1 VKPYQIIPIQEC
13 GEALIK
19 IPQSL
24 AIAVPHAYQTLGA
37 PYGNKSPFYLRTGII
52 DRLEIAQ
59 SFLQTIHP
67 DWQIKVFDAYRPIS
81 VQRFM
86 VEYTLGELADAQG
99 LDRASLSQSQEK
111 ELMAQVLQFWAIPSD
126 DPNTP
131 PPHSTGAAVD
141 VTLVDRH
148 GQEINMG
155 SPIDEISDRSFPNY
169 FQMATDAEA
178 RSIHQNRQILFSAM
192 SQAGFQRHP
201 NEWWHF
207 SYGDQMWAWLTRIE
221 SGLETAIAH
230 YGATV

>member
-1 VKPYQIIPIQEC
+1 VKPYLIIPIAEC
-13 GEALIK
+13 GEALIE

-24 AIAVPHAYQTLGA
+24 AIALPHTYQALGA

-86 VEYTLGELADAQG
+86 VEHTLGELADSQG
-99 LDRASLSQSQEK
+99 LDRASLSMLQEQ

-126 DPNTP
+126 DPSTP

-141 VTLVDRH
+141 VTLVDRQ

-169 FQMATDAEA
+169 FQTATDPEA
-178 RSIHQNRQILFSAM
+178 RSIHQHRQLLFQIMNKS
-192 SQAGFQRHP
+192 GFQRHP

-221 SGLETAIAH
+221 SGSETAIAH
-230 YGATV
+230 YGATA